1 MFVKRTTL
9 LQKSFAI
16 IRVIYKRGFVR
27 VRLRLS
33 VYYHVFCHHA
43 QRDYKKAIPK
53 GSTLQWLDLKMAIF
67 VKILRFKVMA

>member
-9 LQKSFAI
+9 LQKRFAI
-16 IRVIYKRGFVR
+16 IRVIYMRGLVR
-27 VRLRLS
+27 VRLS
-33 VYYHVFCHHA
+33 VYYHVLCHHA

-53 GSTLQWLDLKMAIF
+53 DSTLHWLDLKMAIF